1 MTCDYC
7 DMEGGIHAPA
17 CPAIYESIDLCGTG
31 KCADLEAGAYSRFLR
46 RKGIMNGRARRLPDS
61 GTGGYANGREIR
73 GGRGD
78 NAQLI
83 GVVAK
88 GGRLS
93 IH

>member
-1 MTCDYC
+1 MD
-7 DMEGGIHAPA
+7 GGIHAPA
-17 CPAIYESIDLCGTG
+17 CPAIYESTDLCGVG

-61 GTGGYANGREIR
+61 SASGYADGRKIR
-73 GGRGD
+73 RGCGD
-78 NAQLI
+78 HDRLV